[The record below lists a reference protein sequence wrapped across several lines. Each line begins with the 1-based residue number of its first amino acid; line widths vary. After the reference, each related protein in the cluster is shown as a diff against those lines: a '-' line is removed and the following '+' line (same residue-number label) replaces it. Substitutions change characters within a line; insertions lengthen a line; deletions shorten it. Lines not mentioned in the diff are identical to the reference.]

1 MKINPVIASE
11 IVDFIYNRS
20 GYHTIVCDD
29 TGTIIAD
36 SAGKRLGVVHA
47 GSRKILSGNLT
58 SIAVSAEDAAANS
71 ATLKEGFNL
80 AVVLQGQKIGSFGI
94 AGPIAIVEPIA
105 KIAAGLVLT
114 RLEDEEIKGNIQSM
128 AQRMNDSV
136 RQATQSLE
144 DLSASSQQLAAA
156 TAQAMA
162 LAEQTGKDLYKT
174 TQILNVITKVS
185 SQSNLLGLNA
195 SIEAARAGDLGRGF
209 AVVAG
214 EVRKLA
220 EESGHSVVA
229 IKEVLKEFQSSVE
242 QVVQYMQQN
251 SEVVHRQAQATQD
264 ITRMAAGLNK
274 ISAELLQLSGR

>member
-1 MKINPVIASE
+1 
-11 IVDFIYNRS
+11 
-20 GYHTIVCDD
+20 
-29 TGTIIAD
+29 
-36 SAGKRLGVVHA
+36 
-47 GSRKILSGNLT
+47 
-58 SIAVSAEDAAANS
+58 
-71 ATLKEGFNL
+71 
-80 AVVLQGQKIGSFGI
+80 
-94 AGPIAIVEPIA
+94 
-105 KIAAGLVLT
+105 
-114 RLEDEEIKGNIQSM
+114 
-128 AQRMNDSV
+128 MNDSV